1 MEIAPASSG
10 CEGQK
15 GAGLECHFLWSW
27 KLCPG
32 EQGPHP
38 GPAAGFYAPTV
49 KPDEPFG
56 LTLRFPLSARL
67 EDHLIVGDMGPSDRE
82 REPSCAG
89 ARARPCGVTVQGAA
103 GLLEPEDRPQDTR
116 VPDSRPS
123 GQSAAS
129 VPLVHRSA
137 RKVFGAWRPSF
148 PGDDEKS
155 PRRLDCPPPP
165 PAPPRPEELRD

>member
-1 MEIAPASSG
+1 MSVISFGVGSCVRGSRGHTLGRRQDFTPRQSS
-10 CEGQK
+10 
-15 GAGLECHFLWSW
+15 
-27 KLCPG
+27 
-32 EQGPHP
+32 
-38 GPAAGFYAPTV
+38 
-49 KPDEPFG
+49 PDEPFG
-56 LTLRFPLSARL
+56 LTLHFPLSARL
-67 EDHLIVGDMGPSDRE
+67 EDHLIVGDTGPSDRE

-116 VPDSRPS
+116 LRDSRLS

-155 PRRLDCPPPP
+155 PRCLDCPPPP